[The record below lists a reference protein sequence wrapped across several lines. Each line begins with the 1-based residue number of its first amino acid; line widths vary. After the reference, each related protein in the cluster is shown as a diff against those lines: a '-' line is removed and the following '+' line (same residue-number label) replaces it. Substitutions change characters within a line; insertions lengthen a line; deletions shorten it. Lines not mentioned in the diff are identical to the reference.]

1 MKVHIVSK
9 YDTLDKIINNYA
21 ISLKE
26 LKAVNPEI
34 DFYTLKDGDRIII
47 EHNKSL
53 FKDVDNDVA
62 IDSEEYQ
69 KYICPHCKQIIL
81 IPK

>member
-1 MKVHIVSK
+1 MKVHIYSK

-21 ISLKE
+21 ISLNE
-26 LKAVNPEI
+26 LKKVNQNL
-34 DFYTLKDGDRIII
+34 DLFNLKEGDRILI
-47 EHNKSL
+47 EHHKTL
-53 FKDVDNDVA
+53 FKENENEVDLDKEQ
-62 IDSEEYQ
+62 SQ

>member
-21 ISLKE
+21 ISLNE
-26 LKAVNPEI
+26 LKAANPEI
-34 DFYTLKDGDRIII
+34 DFYTLKAGDRITI

-53 FKDVDNDVA
+53 FKHVDNDVV

>member
-1 MKVHIVSK
+1 MKVHIFSK

-26 LKAVNPEI
+26 LKSANPEI

-47 EHNKSL
+47 EHNKTL
-53 FKDVDNDVA
+53 FKDVGNDVA